1 MPARFPCSETSYHG
15 PSMAGISQ
23 PCLRSGIR
31 SNANALSKLHG
42 MLLTASA
49 VEADGLL
56 QPSRQRY
63 RGRRPRKIDQL
74 MPIVAEIEQISSRRN
89 SRLKSRAQISDG
101 SGRRFFLVRRKK
113 FALENQ
119 RVTIA

>member
-1 MPARFPCSETSYHG
+1 
-15 PSMAGISQ
+15 MAGISQ

-74 MPIVAEIEQISSRRN
+74 MPIVAEIEQIPSRRN

-101 SGRRFFLVRRKK
+101 SGRRLF
-113 FALENQ
+113 
-119 RVTIA
+119 IARGKNLR